1 MFRFVVVLGW
11 LFVVDRGREGAE
23 REEKE
28 ERGEEAKV
36 GNLKIIKFPY
46 RFLALLYG
54 REACIQDSSAGEQTT
69 FWRGMLGTISAR
81 FLPSVSKKK
90 NIYSLIDMHRY
101 RLQQVKQNVTSMQV
115 AF

>member
-36 GNLKIIKFPY
+36 GNLKIIKFPC

-81 FLPSVSKKK
+81 FLPSVS
-90 NIYSLIDMHRY
+90 IYICSLIDMHRY